1 MKWFSQTWG
10 IIVLYKPKLIS
21 RKIRE
26 AEKFLNFHTVQWAHS
41 ENYWPFSEISF
52 QPFSKRKCQC
62 HDFHFYYIFF
72 LFFLFQITCDC
83 GEKIVLDSISR
94 GSGKDM
100 ALAIFECPQPS
111 CQKRPLLEKT
121 ALIKNQLM
129 KAIRG
134 HIQKY
139 YSGWI
144 GKWNFLQWI
153 SNYEF
158 IVWTKYFSS

>member
-1 MKWFSQTWG
+1 
-10 IIVLYKPKLIS
+10 
-21 RKIRE
+21 
-26 AEKFLNFHTVQWAHS
+26 
-41 ENYWPFSEISF
+41 
-52 QPFSKRKCQC
+52 
-62 HDFHFYYIFF
+62 
-72 LFFLFQITCDC
+72 
-83 GEKIVLDSISR
+83 
-94 GSGKDM
+94 M

-144 GKWNFLQWI
+144 GKWNFLQ
-153 SNYEF
+153 
-158 IVWTKYFSS
+158 